1 MSQREDLVDRVI
13 PIDYY
18 TELANKEPI
27 HSIGVK
33 AILFCNSDA
42 DKEVVYHI
50 VKEVFENFELF
61 KQQHPAFANLTPEKL
76 STGLIVPLHPGAER
90 YFKEAGLLR

>member
-1 MSQREDLVDRVI
+1 M
-13 PIDYY
+13 
-18 TELANKEPI
+18 EPI
-27 HSIGVK
+27 PTIGVK
-33 AILFCNSDA
+33 AILFSRA
-42 DKEVVYHI
+42 DTDEQVVYNM
-50 VKEVFENFELF
+50 VKEVFENFDLF